1 MTSTLVIK
9 KSPVRRNRWFE
20 RCIAIVALINLSL
33 VFFDLTYVALRDFYL
48 QALPPLTRIYDPVKG
63 IEPHPETQNYLYKV
77 NELQEE
83 VLQTGL
89 HSPQAASLL
98 SELRVLSS
106 QIIEDNPFD
115 VANKSGTLAKIKNEI
130 RLRTHEQSARAA
142 FATFWSQTYL
152 SQQRWQSE
160 INFFNSQIRPLI
172 ETNYYRDIDKVGN
185 FVNLFWLIDL
195 PFVIIFALEYLS
207 RTFYISR
214 HNPNLNWLEAMLRR
228 WYDLFLLLPFWRWL
242 RVIPVTIRLYQAHL
256 LNLEPVRAQLNHDF
270 ALSFAGE
277 LTEMVGIQIIDQM
290 QDAIRRGDL
299 ARWLFHPETR
309 RPYVEVNNTNEIEAI
324 ATRLFNISVYDVLPQ
339 VQPHLEALVRHTIE
353 STLNESPIYQQI
365 QNIPGLSQLP
375 TQMTENLTKDMSQ
388 RVYSSLIKTLEDPV
402 SAKLTDNLIT
412 NFRYSLEQELQKT
425 HNLQEIQSWLV
436 DMLEEVKINYVKK
449 IAEGGMEKVVEEAEN
464 LRYQVTT
471 LG

>member
-9 KSPVRRNRWFE
+9 KTHVRRNRWFE
-20 RCIAIVALINLSL
+20 RCIAILALINLGL

-48 QALPPLTRIYDPVKG
+48 QVLPPLTRIYDPVKG

-83 VLQTGL
+83 ILQTGL
-89 HSPQAASLL
+89 QSTQAANLL
-98 SELRVLSS
+98 SELRLVSS
-106 QIIEDNPFD
+106 QMIEDNPFD

-130 RLRTHEQSARAA
+130 RLRTNEQSARAA

-152 SQQRWQSE
+152 SQQLWQSE
-160 INFFNSQIRPLI
+160 INFFDSQIRPLI

-214 HNPNLNWLEAMLRR
+214 RNPNLNWLEAILRR

-270 ALSFAGE
+270 AVSFAGE
-277 LTEMVGIQIIDQM
+277 LTEMVG
-290 QDAIRRGDL
+290 
-299 ARWLFHPETR
+299 
-309 RPYVEVNNTNEIEAI
+309 YSNN
-324 ATRLFNISVYDVLPQ
+324 
-339 VQPHLEALVRHTIE
+339 
-353 STLNESPIYQQI
+353 
-365 QNIPGLSQLP
+365 
-375 TQMTENLTKDMSQ
+375 
-388 RVYSSLIKTLEDPV
+388 
-402 SAKLTDNLIT
+402 
-412 NFRYSLEQELQKT
+412 
-425 HNLQEIQSWLV
+425 
-436 DMLEEVKINYVKK
+436 
-449 IAEGGMEKVVEEAEN
+449 
-464 LRYQVTT
+464 
-471 LG
+471 